1 VHDVKTDSH
10 GKTLLVSCP
19 PDGEPTPITTT
30 IENYVLETEQDKKF
44 VRAAGFSCSRPWLKN
59 FRQDFGPK
67 QRIELPPWAATVL

>member
-1 VHDVKTDSH
+1 
-10 GKTLLVSCP
+10 
-19 PDGEPTPITTT
+19 
-30 IENYVLETEQDKKF
+30 VLETEQDKKF